1 MKPSIC
7 PKKFLNNPQS
17 LIFALQLLILRPMN
31 FNKTVVLFL
40 AAIFAF
46 SCASKKDLLYLQD
59 VSNDGQKQLDSYE
72 PTLKTDD
79 LLSIII
85 SAETPEVTIP
95 FNMPAIQGN
104 YEVNNNQNGIK
115 TYLIDNAGN
124 IEFPVIGTLK
134 LAGLTRAEA
143 VAKIGKAVSEYI
155 INPQVNLRIL
165 NYKVSVLG
173 EVNAPGSF
181 VLESERVTL
190 LEALS
195 RAGDLTIYGNRHNI
209 LVIREIDG
217 KKSFNRLDITKSD
230 FMTSPFYYLTQNDVV
245 VVEPNQARVNM
256 SSYGQNL
263 QVILGTV
270 SLLVTIAVL
279 IFK

>member
-1 MKPSIC
+1 
-7 PKKFLNNPQS
+7 
-17 LIFALQLLILRPMN
+17 MN
-31 FNKTVVLFL
+31 FTKLIVFL
-40 AAIFAF
+40 LTAMLAF

-59 VSNDGQKQLDSYE
+59 VSSNQEKQLDQYE

-124 IEFPVIGTLK
+124 IEFPVIGTIK

-143 VAKIGKAVSEYI
+143 VEKIGKAVSEYI

-173 EVNAPGSF
+173 EVNRPGSF

-195 RAGDLTIYGNRHNI
+195 RAGDLTIYGNRHNV
-209 LVIREIDG
+209 LVIRETDG

-245 VVEPNQARVNM
+245 VIEPNQARVNM

-270 SLLVTIAVL
+270 SLLITVAVL

>member
-1 MKPSIC
+1 
-7 PKKFLNNPQS
+7 
-17 LIFALQLLILRPMN
+17 MN
-31 FNKTVVLFL
+31 FTKSVILLLT
-40 AAIFAF
+40 AIFAF

-59 VSNDGQKQLDSYE
+59 VSNDQEKQLDQYE

-124 IEFPVIGTLK
+124 IEFPVIGTIK

-195 RAGDLTIYGNRHNI
+195 RAGDLTIYGNRHNV

-230 FMTSPFYYLTQNDVV
+230 FMTSPFYYLTQNDVIV
-245 VVEPNQARVNM
+245 IEPNQARVNM

-270 SLLVTIAVL
+270 SLLVTVAVL

>member
-1 MKPSIC
+1 
-7 PKKFLNNPQS
+7 
-17 LIFALQLLILRPMN
+17 MN
-31 FNKTVVLFL
+31 ITKTVVLAL
-40 AAIFAF
+40 IGVLTFA
-46 SCASKKDLLYLQD
+46 CASKKDLLYLQD
-59 VSNDGQKQLDSYE
+59 VSDSDEKTLQRYE

-104 YEVNNNQNGIK
+104 YEVNNNQSGIK
-115 TYLIDNAGN
+115 TYLIDNAGY
-124 IEFPVIGTLK
+124 IEFPVIGK
-134 LAGLTRAEA
+134 IELAGLTRAQA
-143 VAKIGKAVSEYI
+143 VEKIAAGVSNYV

-173 EVNAPGSF
+173 EVNSPGTF

-195 RAGDLTIYGNRHNI
+195 RAGDLTIYGNRHNV
-209 LVIREIDG
+209 LVIREVDG
-217 KKSFNRLDITKSD
+217 KKTFNRFDITQSD
-230 FMTSPFYYLTQNDVV
+230 FMSSPFYYLTQNDVV
-245 VVEPNQARVNM
+245 IIEPNQARVNM

-263 QVILGTV
+263 QVILGTL
-270 SLLVTIAVL
+270 SLLVTVAVL